1 MPKQRPDRNFG
12 RYFAPLRDLPDT
24 KKPWKSWYCHQKSRF
39 RQFHKNTI
47 SRSLL
52 APFWTTLG
60 TILVAFALLGAP
72 FGTSWAPKALQKSKK
87 ERKNEVQNRTGRSE
101 GPKARQRCPRTSKI
115 DAKSSK
121 NRLKMKRKSDVEEL
135 TLQKNIRS
143 IDRLR
148 ALALQNKHA
157 NFTKEITCFS

>member
-1 MPKQRPDRNFG
+1 MSKIYHIF
-12 RYFAPLRDLPDT
+12 FAFWTSKVPSRTRKNNENRFTVIKKSVPLI
-24 KKPWKSWYCHQKSRF
+24 S
-39 RQFHKNTI
+39 KNTL
-47 SRSLL
+47 SGSLL
-52 APFWTTLG
+52 VPLGLTLG

-72 FGTSWAPKALQKSKK
+72 FGASWAPKALQKSKK
-87 ERKNEVQNRTGRSE
+87 ERKNEVLNRTGRSE

-121 NRLKMKRKSDVEEL
+121 NRLKMERKSDVAEL
-135 TLQKNIRS
+135 TSQKNLRS